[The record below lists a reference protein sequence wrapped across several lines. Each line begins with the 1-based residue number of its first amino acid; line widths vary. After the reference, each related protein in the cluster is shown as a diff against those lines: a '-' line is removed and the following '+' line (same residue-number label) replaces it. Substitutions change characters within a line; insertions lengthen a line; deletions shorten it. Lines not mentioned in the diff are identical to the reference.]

1 MDGRW
6 RIVAVMMTLGAVAQ
20 AAPRPPPP
28 DGFSGAQYIDAQGCV
43 FTRDEVGWTPR
54 MDGQGRAICGF
65 PPSMTARR
73 TDPGADRV
81 LPLTEDAPPDVE
93 TLLMEQLSRDLRPGE
108 WTADPRPAE
117 TRSEPAPSRRLDP
130 VQTALEDAMA
140 VAPALREASGLGG
153 SSDLCARLGYRP
165 DPEGTRQGL
174 SLGLCPGMRVAPLTI
189 GTVQVVAPDGP
200 PVPLPPATVAAA
212 PAIPAPPKAAPG
224 PVVRARPIPVAAPA
238 RSTAVAKASAPRPA
252 ATSTEGPEMIPASAR
267 YVQIGAYGD
276 EAAAKAAMQDLSG
289 RGYAVGQGRVKG
301 DASSLRLVM
310 AGPFA
315 DRRALIVALNDLRR
329 SGYPAAVAR

>member
-6 RIVAVMMTLGAVAQ
+6 RIVAVMMTLGAAAQ

-28 DGFSGAQYIDAQGCV
+28 DGFAGAQYIDAQGCV
-43 FTRDEVGWTPR
+43 FTRAEVGWTPR

-73 TDPGADRV
+73 TDPDADRV
-81 LPLTEDAPPDVE
+81 LPLTEEAPPDVE

-108 WTADPRPAE
+108 WTGDPRPAE
-117 TRSEPAPSRRLDP
+117 TRSEPAPSRRADP
-130 VQTALEDAMA
+130 MQTAVEDAMA
-140 VAPALREASGLGG
+140 VAPALREASGLAG

-189 GTVQVVAPDGP
+189 GTVQVVAPDT
-200 PVPLPPATVAAA
+200 PPAAVPPAAVAA
-212 PAIPAPPKAAPG
+212 AIPAPAKTTSRPA
-224 PVVRARPIPVAAPA
+224 VRARPTPPAAPA
-238 RSTAVAKASAPRPA
+238 RSTAVVKAPTPAPAEPL
-252 ATSTEGPEMIPASAR
+252 SEGPEMIPASAR

-276 EAAAKAAMQDLSG
+276 EAAAKAAMQGLAG

-301 DASSLRLVM
+301 EASSLRLVM

-329 SGYPAAVAR
+329 NGYPAAVAR